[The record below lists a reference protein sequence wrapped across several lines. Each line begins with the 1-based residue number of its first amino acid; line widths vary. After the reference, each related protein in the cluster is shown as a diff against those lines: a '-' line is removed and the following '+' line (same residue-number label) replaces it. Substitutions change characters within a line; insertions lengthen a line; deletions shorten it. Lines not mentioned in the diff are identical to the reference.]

1 MEESNHAALPMEGA
15 KYLCKKVSCHR
26 HSKNDFKR
34 LVAKK
39 KNFMKLDG
47 RIKPCSLDNGR
58 SKQTEALNDYF
69 SFM

>member
-1 MEESNHAALPMEGA
+1 MQ
-15 KYLCKKVSCHR
+15 KKFHVIGTLR
-26 HSKNDFKR
+26 MILKG
-34 LVAKK
+34 LWQK

>member
-1 MEESNHAALPMEGA
+1 MQPYQWKEQNIYA
-15 KYLCKKVSCHR
+15 KKVSCHR

-34 LVAKK
+34 LEVKK
-39 KNFMKLDG
+39 KTFMKLDG
-47 RIKPCSLDNGR
+47 RIKPCSLANGR